1 MKAWLIWVIG
11 IALTA
16 IIGFVLGVLVG
27 VGTFGWVI
35 GAFVGVLVIIMMFK
49 AKVNAEN
56 KEVKVYDEY

>member
-1 MKAWLIWVIG
+1 MKTWLIWVIG
-11 IALTA
+11 IALA
-16 IIGFVLGVLVG
+16 AVIGVVLGVVLEI
-27 VGTFGWVI
+27 GTFGWVI

>member
-11 IALTA
+11 LVIFAA
-16 IIGFVLGVLVG
+16 FGFLLSLLMGG
-27 VGTFGWVI
+27 FGWVI
-35 GAFVGVLVIIMMFK
+35 GGFIAVLVIIMMFK